1 MFETFSLLVHWTFV
15 SFVSS
20 CYKINGSAIY
30 WIIISLM
37 IPVAVGVEVHSKF
50 SEWFF
55 DFFPIKV
62 AACLK
67 PPSRA
72 NYHVLVVY

>member
-1 MFETFSLLVHWTFV
+1 
-15 SFVSS
+15 
-20 CYKINGSAIY
+20 
-30 WIIISLM
+30 M